1 MSRGNRWEPIGWL
14 TRIIQQLHL
23 GLTAVN
29 DLIDTNVQSPQRS
42 LMALRMEHANL
53 NALIDD
59 PRDTHL
65 LCGYSHS
72 LKLNHPHI
80 SNSGKVLYL
89 SCIISISQS
98 HAC

>member
-1 MSRGNRWEPIGWL
+1 MCRGNRWKPIGWL

-53 NALIDD
+53 NALIDEALQSAPMD
-59 PRDTHL
+59 QLVLQRLKKRRLALKDQITRL
-65 LCGYSHS
+65 EWS
-72 LKLNHPHI
+72 LQPDEP
-80 SNSGKVLYL
+80 
-89 SCIISISQS
+89 
-98 HAC
+98 A